1 MSAGIAT
8 LKLLQEEGFYDT
20 IEEKSAYLCKGLSEA
35 AAEANVPTS
44 LQRVGGMFCTYF
56 QAEEVFCF
64 ADVKPETPQVFA
76 RFFRSML
83 DEGINL
89 APSQY
94 EAGFMSIAHSQE
106 DLDKTIEAAS
116 KSFKAL

>member
-8 LKLLQEEGFYDT
+8 LELLQEDGFYDT

-35 AAEANVPTS
+35 AAEASVDTS

-56 QAEEVFCF
+56 QPEEVFCF

-76 RFFRSML
+76 KFFRSML

-106 DLDKTIEAAS
+106 DLDKTIDAAR
-116 KSFKAL
+116 KSFKSL